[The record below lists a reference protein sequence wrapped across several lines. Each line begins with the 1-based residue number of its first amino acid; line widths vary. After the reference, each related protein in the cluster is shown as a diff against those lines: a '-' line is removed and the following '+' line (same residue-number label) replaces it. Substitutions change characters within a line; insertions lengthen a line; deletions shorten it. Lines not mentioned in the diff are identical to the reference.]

1 MSDGLSEGA
10 RWAEERDERQ
20 GKIDAF
26 FAAIERFFRKKMLLT
41 DVMALYDVFDAL
53 RYQGHLIEHLLRK
66 ERPQRKSAMQKL
78 LAQAIGGHETKK
90 AWCRILASAL
100 RYASPS
106 VTDQLRDCAEMTA
119 IALLAPNSGRAE
131 PSVYGDIF
139 AVLDGIKHATGELV
153 MLDIADAPRAVI
165 SVSIP
170 NGEIT
175 SDPKLVNLCFLAICR
190 PQKRGSA

>member
-20 GKIDAF
+20 KKIDAF
-26 FAAIERFFRKKMLLT
+26 FAAIEQFFHKKMLLT
-41 DVMALYDVFDAL
+41 NVMALFDAFDAL
-53 RYQGHLIEHLLRK
+53 RYEGHLIKQHLQK
-66 ERPQRKSAMQKL
+66 GRPRRKSAMQKSL
-78 LAQAIGGHETKK
+78 EQAVVGHDTKRT
-90 AWCRILASAL
+90 WCRILAIAL
-100 RYASPS
+100 QHASPS
-106 VTDQLRDCAEMTA
+106 VTDRLRDCAKMTA
-119 IALLAPNSGRAE
+119 IALLVPNRGGAAPSI
-131 PSVYGDIF
+131 YGDIF

-170 NGEIT
+170 DGEIT

-190 PQKRGSA
+190 PEKRESV